1 MKSATVFSVSLI
13 KQKQGT
19 RQGTSIRAQGT
30 GIDEIP
36 AEFLKF

>member
-1 MKSATVFSVSLI
+1 MSCCTRVWQLFSISLI
-13 KQKQGT
+13 EQKQGT
-19 RQGTSIRAQGT
+19 SMMVQGT